1 MDYKTKLRNCRSCAE
16 AQPVL
21 ETLKVRPS
29 QRKLI
34 ETAIQLNQ
42 SNDPRQQSHGED
54 FFITAFREMDDE
66 EEKKH
71 QEQIKHQA
79 NIGNVGDDID
89 SVDKKVHEADEITGE
104 LDSHQSSDIDMPYP
118 KEGTDAPSS
127 DIEGSNTA
135 SGEDQMKE
143 GLGGM
148 PTPPQQPMQMNA
160 MGGMPPQPGMP
171 PIAPDVMQSMQPKM
185 PPMPQM
191 NSGQMMRQMQYT
203 YDVNTKVFFNRYVK
217 PLIRE
222 TKKLREAYVALD
234 KKMQE
239 TQSAAGTMKLDIDK
253 VREHSIVRNH
263 VRETIDNQFGNIPMP
278 PPLKFSRVELDENRE
293 KIRELDKVIE
303 KRTPGIQ

>member
-1 MDYKTKLRNCRSCAE
+1 MDYKTKIRNCRSCAE
-16 AQPVL
+16 AQPIL
-21 ETLKVRPS
+21 ETLRVRPS

-54 FFITAFREMDDE
+54 FFITAFREIDDDDE
-66 EEKKH
+66 VKKA
-71 QEQIKHQA
+71 QA
-79 NIGNVGDDID
+79 NVGEVGNDEHDI
-89 SVDKKVHEADEITGE
+89 DKKVSEADKITGS
-104 LDSHQSSDIDMPYP
+104 LDSHQSSDIDGLPM
-118 KEGTDAPSS
+118 EGTDAPSS

-171 PIAPDVMQSMQPKM
+171 PVAPDVMQSMQPKM

-191 NSGQMMRQMQYT
+191 NTGQMMRQMQYT
-203 YDVNTKVFFNRYVK
+203 YDVNTKAFFNRYLK

-278 PPLKFSRVELDENRE
+278 PPTKFSRVELDENRE